1 MPSPGNATTATGE
14 APEKVA
20 GTFPGKVPAT
30 FSDAETAKAIA
41 RQTDPVKI
49 VVRILFNDN
58 RSVVMESVARSSVTA
73 SCRIPSTCHGVEFR
87 EDICTKTP
95 SLTEPSASD

>member
-30 FSDAETAKAIA
+30 FSAAETAKVIV
-41 RQTDPVKI
+41 RQTDPTKMA
-49 VVRILFNDN
+49 VRIFLNDN
-58 RSVVMESVARSSVTA
+58 RSVAMEMSRGRRQDLVSHPLDVQR
-73 SCRIPSTCHGVEFR
+73 HGDPGR
-87 EDICTKTP
+87 H
-95 SLTEPSASD
+95 SH